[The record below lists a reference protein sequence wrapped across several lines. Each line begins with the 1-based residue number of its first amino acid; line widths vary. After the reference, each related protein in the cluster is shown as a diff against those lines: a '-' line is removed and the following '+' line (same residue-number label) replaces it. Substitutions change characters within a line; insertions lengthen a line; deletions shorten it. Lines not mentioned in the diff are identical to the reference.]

1 LAAARERCGKG
12 RAGMTKRGLLP
23 AVVIA
28 VTLGIGILIG
38 TLVSRGVRAAK
49 PFHEDARL
57 LSTPSPADL
66 SQSFARVA
74 DNVDAAVVNIKTE
87 TDVSVSSHRKGS
99 HGDQGGRDDQGD
111 GDDAP
116 FEGFFDH
123 FFHFGGPPGSVP
135 EASLGSGVIL
145 DPSGY
150 ILTNCH
156 VIMRDSG
163 NQPADRMRVF
173 LADDDDT
180 SKGHPAR
187 IVGFDRWTD
196 LAVIK
201 IDASK
206 PLPAATLG
214 NSDGVRVGD
223 WVLAIGSP
231 FGLNST
237 VTAGIISAKGRGI
250 EPGRDGEF
258 KHFIQTDAAI
268 NPGNSGGPLVNLGGQ
283 VIGIN
288 TAIATQR
295 DAYDGVG
302 FAIPSNTVR
311 EIYNDIVS
319 TGQVRRGAIGVTF
332 VNGRNQAVL
341 EAMGAERGVVVES
354 VGADTPAEHAG
365 LHLGDIINAVDS
377 KPTPTGDDLL
387 TIISA
392 ANPGS
397 HLKVGYLR
405 DGKAASADVVVGDW
419 NKIVGENDG
428 PPPKPVAATPASIDT
443 GKGQM
448 GISVK
453 NLTTDQARAIARD
466 LRLPSPEG
474 VVVTDARPGSFA
486 DDLGLSRFDVILTM
500 NHQQVLSVDDF
511 NRIQS
516 GLKSGQSVLFLVA
529 RESDTGFTT
538 QFVADKLP

>member
-1 LAAARERCGKG
+1 
-12 RAGMTKRGLLP
+12 MNKRGLLP
-23 AVVIA
+23 AIVIA
-28 VTLGIGILIG
+28 VTLGVGIVIG
-38 TLVSRGVRAAK
+38 TIISRGVRADR
-49 PFHEDARL
+49 PFHTDARL
-57 LSTPSPADL
+57 LGAPSPTVL
-66 SQSFARVA
+66 SESFARVA
-74 DNVDAAVVNIKTE
+74 DAVGPAVVNIKTE
-87 TDVSVSSHRKGS
+87 SDVRVSHHKPGTGHDSQGDDGS
-99 HGDQGGRDDQGD
+99 GD

-116 FEGFFDH
+116 FDSFFDH
-123 FFHFGGPPGSVP
+123 FFHFGGSPGSIP
-135 EASLGSGVIL
+135 ESSLGSGVIL
-145 DPSGY
+145 DSSGY

-163 NQPADRMRVF
+163 NQPVDRMRVF

-201 IDASK
+201 IDSPK

-214 NSDGVRVGD
+214 NSESVRVGD
-223 WVLAIGSP
+223 WALAIGSP

-250 EPGRDGEF
+250 EPGRQGEF

-302 FAIPSNTVR
+302 FAIPSNTAR
-311 EIYNDIVS
+311 EIYNDLVS

-332 VNGRNQAVL
+332 VNGRNEAVL
-341 EAMGAERGVVVES
+341 QAMGAEHGVVIES
-354 VGADTPAEHAG
+354 VGADTPAERAG
-365 LHLGDIINAVDS
+365 LRLGDIITAVDA

-387 TIISA
+387 NLISEA
-392 ANPGS
+392 SPGA
-397 HLKVGYLR
+397 HLRVAYLR
-405 DGKAASADVVVGDW
+405 DGKSKQTDLVVGDW
-419 NKIVGENDG
+419 NKIVGQNEG
-428 PPPKPVAATPASIDT
+428 SPAKPAADRPASIDSSKRQL
-443 GKGQM
+443 GL
-448 GISVK
+448 SVK
-453 NLTTDQARAIARD
+453 NLTTDQARTIARD

-474 VVVTDARPGSFA
+474 VVVTDARLGSFA
-486 DDLGLSRFDVILTM
+486 DEAGLGRFDVILAM
-500 NHQQVLSVDDF
+500 NHQPVLSVDDF
-511 NRIQS
+511 NRILS
-516 GLKSGQSVLFLVA
+516 GLKPGQSVLFLLA
-529 RESDTGFTT
+529 RESDNGFTT

>member
-1 LAAARERCGKG
+1 
-12 RAGMTKRGLLP
+12 MNKRGLLP

-28 VTLGIGILIG
+28 VTLGVGIVIG
-38 TLVSRGVRAAK
+38 TIISRGVRADR
-49 PFHEDARL
+49 PFHTDARL
-57 LSTPSPADL
+57 LGAPSPTTL
-66 SQSFARVA
+66 SESFARVA
-74 DNVDAAVVNIKTE
+74 DAVDPAVVNIKTE
-87 TDVSVSSHRKGS
+87 SDVRVTRHKPGS
-99 HGDQGGRDDQGD
+99 GHDNQGDDGEGDGD
-111 GDDAP
+111 GDDTP

-123 FFHFGGPPGSVP
+123 FFHFGGPPGSIP
-135 EASLGSGVIL
+135 ETSLGSGVIL

-163 NQPADRMRVF
+163 NQPVDRMRVF

-201 IDASK
+201 IDAPK
-206 PLPAATLG
+206 PLPTATLG
-214 NSDGVRVGD
+214 NSESVRVGD
-223 WVLAIGSP
+223 WALAIGSP

-250 EPGRDGEF
+250 EPGREGEF

-288 TAIATQR
+288 TAIATER

-302 FAIPSNTVR
+302 FAIPSNTAR
-311 EIYNDIVS
+311 EIYNDLVS

-332 VNGRNQAVL
+332 VNGRNQSVL
-341 EAMGAERGVVVES
+341 EAMGAEHGVVIES
-354 VGADTPAEHAG
+354 VGADTPAERAG
-365 LHLGDIINAVDS
+365 LRLGDIVTAVDS

-387 TIISA
+387 NLISEA
-392 ANPGS
+392 SPGTR
-397 HLKVGYLR
+397 LKVAYLR
-405 DGKAASADVVVGDW
+405 DGKSKQTDLVVGDW

-428 PPPKPVAATPASIDT
+428 PPPKPVTATPASIDS
-443 GKGQM
+443 GKGQI
-448 GISVK
+448 GLSVK

-474 VVVTDARPGSFA
+474 VVVTDARLGSFA
-486 DDLGLSRFDVILTM
+486 DDVGLSRFDVILAM
-500 NHQQVLSVDDF
+500 NHQPVLSVDDF
-511 NRIQS
+511 NRIQA

-529 RESDTGFTT
+529 RESDAGFTT

>member
-1 LAAARERCGKG
+1 
-12 RAGMTKRGLLP
+12 MNKRGLLP
-23 AVVIA
+23 ALVIA
-28 VTLGIGILIG
+28 VTLGAGILIG
-38 TLVSRGVRAAK
+38 TIVSRGVRADK
-49 PFHEDARL
+49 PFHSDARL
-57 LSTPSPADL
+57 LGTPSPTAL
-66 SQSFARVA
+66 SESFARVA
-74 DNVDAAVVNIKTE
+74 DTIGPAVVNIKTE
-87 TDVSVSSHRKGS
+87 SDIRVTHHKPGVGHSNP
-99 HGDQGGRDDQGD
+99 GDDGEGD
-111 GDDAP
+111 GDDEP

-123 FFHFGGPPGSVP
+123 FFHFGGPPGSIP
-135 EASLGSGVIL
+135 ETSLGSGVIL
-145 DPSGY
+145 DSSGY

-156 VIMRDSG
+156 VIMRDSS
-163 NQPADRMRVF
+163 NQTVDRMRVF

-187 IVGFDRWTD
+187 IVGYDRWTD

-201 IDASK
+201 IDSSK
-206 PLPAATLG
+206 PLTAATLG
-214 NSDGVRVGD
+214 NSDTVRVGD
-223 WVLAIGSP
+223 WALAIGSP

-250 EPGRDGEF
+250 EPGREGEF

-311 EIYNDIVS
+311 EIYNELVS
-319 TGQVRRGAIGVTF
+319 NGQVRRGAIGVTF
-332 VNGRNQAVL
+332 VNGRNEAVL
-341 EAMGAERGVVVES
+341 QAMGTDHGVVIES

-365 LHLGDIINAVDS
+365 LRLGDIITAVNS

-387 TIISA
+387 TIISEA
-392 ANPGS
+392 APGS
-397 HLKVGYLR
+397 HLKVSYLR
-405 DGKAASADVVVGDW
+405 DGQPSQGELTVGDW

-428 PPPKPVAATPASIDT
+428 PAPKPAATPASIDNS
-443 GKGQM
+443 KGQL
-448 GISVK
+448 GLSVK
-453 NLTTDQARAIARD
+453 NLTSDQAKAIARD
-466 LRLPSPEG
+466 LRLSSPEG
-474 VVVTDARPGSFA
+474 IVVTDARLGSFA
-486 DDLGLSRFDVILTM
+486 DDVGLSRFDVILTM
-500 NHQQVLSVDDF
+500 NHQPVFSVEDF

-529 RESDTGFTT
+529 RESDSGFTT

>member
-1 LAAARERCGKG
+1 
-12 RAGMTKRGLLP
+12 MSKRGLLP
-23 AVVIA
+23 AIVIA
-28 VTLGIGILIG
+28 VTLGVGILIG
-38 TLVSRGVRAAK
+38 TIVSRGVRAAR
-49 PFHEDARL
+49 PFHPEAKL
-57 LSTPSPADL
+57 LGEPSPTEL
-66 SQSFARVA
+66 SESFARVA
-74 DNVDAAVVNIKTE
+74 DRVDPAVVNIKTE
-87 TDVSVSSHRKGS
+87 SDVRVSRHKPGA
-99 HGDQGGRDDQGD
+99 HENPNDDGDGD
-111 GDDAP
+111 GDDTP

-123 FFHFGGPPGSVP
+123 FFHFGGPPGTIP
-135 EASLGSGVIL
+135 ETSLGSGVIL
-145 DPSGY
+145 DPSGF

-156 VIMRDSG
+156 VIMRDSS
-163 NQPADRMRVF
+163 NQPVDRMRVF
-173 LADDDDT
+173 LSDDDDT

-201 IDASK
+201 IDPPK
-206 PLPAATLG
+206 PLATATMG
-214 NSDGVRVGD
+214 NSDTVRVGD
-223 WVLAIGSP
+223 WALAIGSP

-250 EPGRDGEF
+250 EPGREGEF

-302 FAIPSNTVR
+302 FAIPSNTAR
-311 EIYNDIVS
+311 EIYNDLVS
-319 TGQVRRGAIGVTF
+319 TGQVRRGAIGVSF

-341 EAMGAERGVVVES
+341 EAMGTEHGVVIES

-365 LHLGDIINAVDS
+365 LRLGDIITAVDS

-387 TIISA
+387 GLISE

-397 HLKVGYLR
+397 RLRVNYLR
-405 DGKAASADVVVGDW
+405 DGKPQQTDLTVGDW

-428 PPPKPVAATPASIDT
+428 PAPKPVVATPASAD
-443 GKGQM
+443 GGSKG
-448 GISVK
+448 GLGLTVK

-466 LRLPSPEG
+466 LRLTSPEG
-474 VVVTDARPGSFA
+474 VVVTDARLGSFA
-486 DDLGLSRFDVILTM
+486 DDLGLARFDVILTM
-500 NHQQVLSVDDF
+500 NHQPVLSVDDF
-511 NRIQS
+511 NRIES